1 MQPVTLVLIEDIAS
15 EAEIAVRHLEAGGF
29 SCSWKRVDSE
39 AALRRELALA
49 TPDLILSDFTLPG
62 FDGLEALELAR
73 EITPETPFIFLSGT
87 TATDEQGNIVGAGDI
102 VAQTRQIFRKF
113 SLLLESVGGSLANIV
128 ETTDYV
134 LSLDDYKKTAQLRRD
149 LFKGP
154 PWPAA
159 TGVVVSGLVRKDAL
173 IEIKGIAAL

>member
-1 MQPVTLVLIEDIAS
+1 MPIYAPIVPKNWPERLT
-15 EAEIAVRHLEAGGF
+15 F
-29 SCSWKRVDSE
+29 SPGVRVDN
-39 AALRRELALA
+39 L
-49 TPDLILSDFTLPG
+49 
-62 FDGLEALELAR
+62 
-73 EITPETPFIFLSGT
+73 IFLSGT
-87 TATDEQGNIVGAGDI
+87 MATDEQGNIVGAGDI

-173 IEIKGIAAL
+173 IEIKGMAAL